1 MAPFCHLHISSFHF
15 PMSSS
20 RISSVYMTIWAHQP
34 PVWGMARPQGCAKG
48 KDAWCHVWDSF
59 WEDEA
64 PLCDAA
70 RWSGSGMVRS
80 GSMAGWNSFVAC
92 TMVPHDWELW
102 LGVVVDVF
110 FPILRKILD
119 RGVLGTLGDAH
130 PDMKRLS
137 NNWCFV
143 LCISFLRR
151 MATTVLMLIVPQ
163 PCWIPSCTSF
173 AITGLWHIE
182 VL

>member
-20 RISSVYMTIWAHQP
+20 RISSVYMTIWARQP

-48 KDAWCHVWDSF
+48 KDAWCHVWDGF

-92 TMVPHDWELW
+92 TMVGTKERASIFPSATW
-102 LGVVVDVF
+102 LGAVIRSCCRCVF
-110 FPILRKILD
+110 
-119 RGVLGTLGDAH
+119 
-130 PDMKRLS
+130 S
-137 NNWCFV
+137 NLAKNSRWGCFGNSWRCSSWYEKAV
-143 LCISFLRR
+143 K
-151 MATTVLMLIVPQ
+151 
-163 PCWIPSCTSF
+163 
-173 AITGLWHIE
+173 
-182 VL
+182 